1 MMSKYQ
7 SLTVLGG
14 GSFGTALVKIFNDNR
29 VYVTWYVKEED
40 GVKSINTLGQNPH
53 FLSNVLLDTS
63 LVNATSS
70 LKEAIA
76 ASSTIVIAI
85 PSAFIHQ
92 SFLPFL
98 DLLQGKTIFSAV
110 KGIVPETGQ
119 IIGDYL
125 SENAAIDL
133 EDFGVISG
141 PCHAEEIALE
151 RDSYLTVSALDSEKS
166 DQMKATLSNTYIK
179 VSTNIDIV
187 GTEYAA
193 VLKNVYAIAAGIAS
207 GLGYGDNFQSVLISN
222 AIREMK
228 RYLNRIYKTKR
239 NISQS
244 AYLGDLLVTAYS
256 EHSRNK
262 RFGFRLGQGMN
273 LEQTF
278 KAEKMIAEG
287 AYAVKPIYQMAK
299 SQKKEIRTPIIDAVY
314 AVVESGE
321 LAAMAFQRLKKK
333 LN

>member
-14 GSFGTALVKIFNDNR
+14 GSFGTALVKIFNDNQ
-29 VYVTWYVKEED
+29 VFVTWYVKEED
-40 GVKSINTLGQNPH
+40 GVMAINTLGKNPH
-53 FLSNVLLDTS
+53 FLSNVHLDAS
-63 LVNATSS
+63 LVNATNNF
-70 LKEAIA
+70 KKAIT

-98 DLLQGKTIFSAV
+98 DLLQGKTVFSAV
-110 KGIVPETGQ
+110 KGMVPETGQ

-125 SENAAIDL
+125 SKNAAIDL
-133 EDFGVISG
+133 KDFGVISG

-151 RDSYLTVSALDSEKS
+151 RHSYLTVSALDFEKS
-166 DQMKATLSNTYIK
+166 SKMKATLSNAYIK
-179 VSTNIDIV
+179 VSTNIDVI

-193 VLKNVYAIAAGIAS
+193 VLKNVYAIASGIAS

-222 AIREMK
+222 AIREM
-228 RYLNRIYKTKR
+228 RHYLKSIYKTKR
-239 NISQS
+239 NINKS

-256 EHSRNK
+256 EYSRNK

-287 AYAVKPIYQMAK
+287 SYAVKPIYQMAK

-321 LAAMAFQRLKKK
+321 LATIAFHRLKKK

>member
-1 MMSKYQ
+1 MAKHQ

-14 GSFGTALVKIFNDNR
+14 GSFGTALVKIFNDNE
-29 VYVTWYVKEED
+29 VTVTWYVKEDD
-40 GVKSINTLGQNPH
+40 GVKAINTSGQNPH
-53 FLSNVLLDTS
+53 YLSSVQLNSS
-63 LVNATSS
+63 LVHATSNIE
-70 LKEAIA
+70 EAIA
-76 ASSTIVIAI
+76 ASSTVVIAI

-92 SFLPFL
+92 SLHPFL
-98 DLLQGKTIFSAV
+98 DLLKGKTIFSAV
-110 KGIVPETGQ
+110 KGMVPQTGQ

-125 SENAAIDL
+125 AEYAAVEL
-133 EDFGVISG
+133 KNFGVISG

-151 RDSYLTVSALDSEKS
+151 RRSYLTVSAVDTLKV
-166 DQMKATLSNTYIK
+166 DQMKATLSNAYIR
-179 VSTNIDIV
+179 VSTGNDII

-228 RYLNRIYKTKR
+228 RYLGRIYKMKR
-239 NISQS
+239 NINQS

-256 EHSRNK
+256 DHSRNK
-262 RFGFRLGQGMN
+262 RFGHRLGQGMTV
-273 LEQTF
+273 EETF

-287 AYAVKPIYQMAK
+287 AYAVKPVYLMAK
-299 SQKKEIRTPIIDAVY
+299 SQKKALRTPIIDAVY
-314 AVVESGE
+314 KVVEKGASATE
-321 LAAMAFQRLKKK
+321 IFESLKEK